1 MQRLARTI
9 ARFLELGPDKEVAL
23 DLQRDALVG
32 ALTSLITS
40 SGAHIADPG
49 AITQSGVV
57 EVALPSPLVDARARE
72 LVSRVLPGGLVV
84 VVIPLGGGAHDNPQA
99 AAQKYGPSFDL
110 EKVHGE
116 IETEGEGA
124 LVLRGT
130 RRRQPT
136 RDRVKE
142 LKGIAHNLEASVLI
156 GMDGLSEG
164 LVASAREAL
173 ARHGII
179 KAKMTPRARLDK
191 DDMAVEL
198 AWAIGGQVIQRV
210 GKTAVIFRPDV
221 PLHPPGQR

>member
-23 DLQRDALVG
+23 DLQRDAVSQ

-40 SGAHIADPG
+40 SGAHIADAG
-49 AITQSGVV
+49 AITQCGVV
-57 EVALPSPLVDARARE
+57 ETSLPNPLVDERARA
-72 LVSRVLPGGLVV
+72 LVARVLPGGTVV
-84 VVIPLGGGAHDNPQA
+84 VVIPGAHTNPQA
-99 AAQKYGPSFDL
+99 AAQKFGPSFDL
-110 EKVHGE
+110 EKVHAE
-116 IETEGEGA
+116 LETDGEGA

-130 RRRQPT
+130 RRRQPSK
-136 RDRVKE
+136 DRIKE

-173 ARHGII
+173 ARHGLI

-191 DDMAVEL
+191 NDMAVEL

-210 GKTAVIFRPDV
+210 GKTAVIYRPDV
-221 PLHPPGQR
+221 PFHPPGHR

>member
-9 ARFLELGPDKEVAL
+9 ARFLELGPDKEVAVQ
-23 DLQRDALVG
+23 LQRDALSQ
-32 ALTSLITS
+32 ALTSLMTS
-40 SGAHIADPG
+40 SGAHLADPG
-49 AITQSGVV
+49 AVTQCGVV
-57 EVALPSPLVDARARE
+57 ETSLPDPLVDANARE
-72 LVSRVLPGGLVV
+72 LVARVLPGGTVV
-84 VVIPLGGGAHDNPQA
+84 VVIPIGAGETNPQA

-110 EKVHGE
+110 EKVHAE
-116 IETEGEGA
+116 LETEGEGT

-130 RRRQPT
+130 RRRQPS
-136 RDRVKE
+136 RDRIKE

-210 GKTAVIFRPDV
+210 GKTAVIYRPDV
-221 PLHPPGQR
+221 PFHPPGHR

>member
-9 ARFLELGPDKEVAL
+9 ARFLELGPDKEVAVQL
-23 DLQRDALVG
+23 ERDAVSQP
-32 ALTSLITS
+32 LTSLITS
-40 SGAHIADPG
+40 SGAHLADPG
-49 AITQSGVV
+49 AVTQCGVV
-57 EVALPSPLVDARARE
+57 ETSLPDPLVDARARE
-72 LVSRVLPGGLVV
+72 LVSRILPGGMVV
-84 VVIPLGGGAHDNPQA
+84 VVIPMSAGEANPQA

-110 EKVHGE
+110 EKVHAE
-116 IETEGEGA
+116 FEADGEGA
-124 LVLRGT
+124 LVMRGT
-130 RRRQPT
+130 RRRQPS
-136 RDRVKE
+136 RDRIKE

-210 GKTAVIFRPDV
+210 GKTAVIYRPDV
-221 PLHPPGQR
+221 PLHPPGHR

>member
-9 ARFLELGPDKEVAL
+9 ARFLELGPDREVAL
-23 DLQRDALVG
+23 DVG
-32 ALTSLITS
+32 DELRAALTSLISS
-40 SGAHIADPG
+40 SGAHVADDG
-49 AITQSGVV
+49 AVTQAGLV
-57 EVALPSPLVDARARE
+57 EVPSLPSPLTPERARA
-72 LVSRVLPGGLVV
+72 LISRILPGGTVV
-84 VVIPLGGGAHDNPQA
+84 VVVPGAQGNPQA

-116 IETEGEGA
+116 LDGET

-130 RRRQPT
+130 RRRQPS
-136 RDRVKE
+136 RERVKE
-142 LKGIAHNLEASVLI
+142 LKGVAHNLEASVLI

-179 KAKMTPRARLDK
+179 KAKMTPRTRLDNE
-191 DDMAVEL
+191 DMAVEL

-221 PLHPPGQR
+221 PLVPPGKR

>member
-9 ARFLELGPDKEVAL
+9 ARFLELGPDKEVAVQL
-23 DLQRDALVG
+23 ERDAISQ
-32 ALTSLITS
+32 ALTSLVTS
-40 SGAHIADPG
+40 SGAHLADPG
-49 AITQSGVV
+49 AVTQCGVV
-57 EVALPSPLVDARARE
+57 ETSLPNPLVDARARE
-72 LVSRVLPGGLVV
+72 LVARVLPGGTVV
-84 VVIPLGGGAHDNPQA
+84 VVIPMSAGEANPQA

-110 EKVHGE
+110 EKVHAEFEADGD
-116 IETEGEGA
+116 GA
-124 LVLRGT
+124 LVMRGL
-130 RRRQPT
+130 RRRQPS
-136 RDRVKE
+136 RDRIKE

-198 AWAIGGQVIQRV
+198 AWAIGGQVVQRV
-210 GKTAVIFRPDV
+210 GKTAVIYRPDV
-221 PLHPPGQR
+221 PFHPPGHR

>member
-9 ARFLELGPDKEVAL
+9 ARFLELGPDKEVAVQL
-23 DLQRDALVG
+23 ERDAVSQ

-40 SGAHIADPG
+40 SGAHLADPG
-49 AITQSGVV
+49 AVTQCGVV
-57 EVALPSPLVDARARE
+57 ETSLPSPLVDARARE
-72 LVSRVLPGGLVV
+72 LVSRVLPGGTVV
-84 VVIPLGGGAHDNPQA
+84 VVIPMGAGEANPQA

-110 EKVHGE
+110 EKVHAEFEADG
-116 IETEGEGA
+116 GGA
-124 LVLRGT
+124 LVMRGM
-130 RRRQPT
+130 RRRQPS
-136 RDRVKE
+136 RDRIKE

-221 PLHPPGQR
+221 PLHPPGHR

>member
-9 ARFLELGPDKEVAL
+9 ARFLELGPDKEVAVQL
-23 DLQRDALVG
+23 ERDAVSQ

-40 SGAHIADPG
+40 SGAHLADPG
-49 AITQSGVV
+49 AVTQCGVV
-57 EVALPSPLVDARARE
+57 ETSLPDPLVDARARE
-72 LVSRVLPGGLVV
+72 LVSRILPGGMVV
-84 VVIPLGGGAHDNPQA
+84 VVIPMSAGEANPQA

-110 EKVHGE
+110 EKVHAE
-116 IETEGEGA
+116 FEADGEGA
-124 LVLRGT
+124 LVMRGT
-130 RRRQPT
+130 RRRQPS
-136 RDRVKE
+136 RDRIKE

-210 GKTAVIFRPDV
+210 GKTAVIYRPDV
-221 PLHPPGQR
+221 PLHPPGHR